1 RANIHAAALAGDVDA
16 VRALLAAGAS
26 PNATLPV
33 GDDPALLP
41 VPVLYLACV
50 LGHAEVAAV
59 LLEAGANPNDG
70 ESVYHA
76 AEHDHRACLA
86 LLAAHGAD
94 LSARHPHWDN
104 TPLYFLA
111 GYPPDH
117 PRADTVARG
126 MAWLLAHGADPAV
139 ASHVRTADD
148 GTPGVAEQP
157 LHRLAANGWDG
168 DRARELVAH
177 GAPVDAPRGD
187 GRTALALAVRDGN
200 VAMADTLRAL
210 GADVA
215 RVSAVDR
222 LIGAAMTGDADAVAQ
237 LRTAHPEVEPFL
249 AAPRATAD
257 HHALLRACQ
266 LDREAGVRLLVALGW
281 SLRQEGPWGGTA
293 LHWAAWHGR
302 PRIVGALLAL
312 GAPVDQRDSQYGS
325 SPIAWGAHGSAFGR
339 AAADADY
346 VAVIRLLAAAG
357 ASRAPSFNRWN
368 ESPESMAAPAVAEAL
383 RAWAAAAP

>member
-1 RANIHAAALAGDVDA
+1 
-16 VRALLAAGAS
+16 
-26 PNATLPV
+26 
-33 GDDPALLP
+33 
-41 VPVLYLACV
+41 
-50 LGHAEVAAV
+50 
-59 LLEAGANPNDG
+59 
-70 ESVYHA
+70 
-76 AEHDHRACLA
+76 
-86 LLAAHGAD
+86 
-94 LSARHPHWDN
+94 
-104 TPLYFLA
+104 
-111 GYPPDH
+111 
-117 PRADTVARG
+117 
-126 MAWLLAHGADPAV
+126 
-139 ASHVRTADD
+139 
-148 GTPGVAEQP
+148 
-157 LHRLAANGWDG
+157 
-168 DRARELVAH
+168 
-177 GAPVDAPRGD
+177 
-187 GRTALALAVRDGN
+187 
-200 VAMADTLRAL
+200 MADTLRAL

-339 AAADADY
+339 SGAEADY
-346 VAVIRLLAAAG
+346 VAAVRLLAAAG
-357 ASRAPSFNRWN
+357 ASRAPSLNRWN
-368 ESPESMAAPAVAEAL
+368 ESPESMATPAVADVL